1 MFVLLNTKVSQQQR
15 ADGGTE
21 EKRREGGESM
31 LLAFSQSHSKTLP
44 ISIYFPM
51 AKLCCQLLRGK
62 VRTCVCNS
70 YRCLGL
76 ASKIW
81 SRRCLMTNANHK
93 RRRQLKMLCKS
104 VRAKSNG
111 NALARVLSWPGLSF
125 PVLSCPILSRLVL
138 YCRVLAFALLDSEC
152 KINKLNFK

>member
-1 MFVLLNTKVSQQQR
+1 LVLKIILI
-15 ADGGTE
+15 A
-21 EKRREGGESM
+21 
-31 LLAFSQSHSKTLP
+31 HSA
-44 ISIYFPM
+44 M

-62 VRTCVCNS
+62 VRTCVCNR

-104 VRAKSNG
+104 VRAKSTG
-111 NALARVLSWPGLSF
+111 NALAQVLVLAC
-125 PVLSCPILSRLVL
+125 PVLSCPFLSYPVPSCPMLS
-138 YCRVLAFALLDSEC
+138 CRGLCSGWQWMQ
-152 KINKLNFK
+152 N